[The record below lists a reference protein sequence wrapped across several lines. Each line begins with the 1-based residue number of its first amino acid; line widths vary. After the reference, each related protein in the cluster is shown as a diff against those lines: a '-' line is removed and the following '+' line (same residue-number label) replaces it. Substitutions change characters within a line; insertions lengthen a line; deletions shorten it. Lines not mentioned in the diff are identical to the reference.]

1 MPTSTTR
8 MIQWRVNRHT
18 RWGGSNFPTVKEVA
32 ERATSESDLTAEGK
46 KRRWLI
52 NGSAREEGPMGRLP
66 RLGSPGP
73 STGDVKTRLAASS
86 SFQRGPVSVLRAP
99 LHSWPRISR
108 RSTENPPPIVGL
120 FCPVSP
126 GRAMR
131 YLWVSFGG
139 LCRSR
144 HYTGSPTLPSE
155 NPDSPS
161 APLLVVPLFSD
172 GHWILSLSFYVTR
185 VLSRNFTHLM
195 AKTLVWAKVRFETV
209 LWPGTATEN
218 SIGAVSYSSQHLRA
232 VDHSGASISSFVSFL
247 RLHEF
252 GT

>member
-108 RSTENPPPIVGL
+108 RSTENPPY
-120 FCPVSP
+120 C
-126 GRAMR
+126 RA
-131 YLWVSFGG
+131 
-139 LCRSR
+139 
-144 HYTGSPTLPSE
+144 
-155 NPDSPS
+155 
-161 APLLVVPLFSD
+161 
-172 GHWILSLSFYVTR
+172 
-185 VLSRNFTHLM
+185 VLSRQS
-195 AKTLVWAKVRFETV
+195 
-209 LWPGTATEN
+209 WPRNAISMGFFWGPVPKPPLYRLAN
-218 SIGAVSYSSQHLRA
+218 PPLREPGLA
-232 VDHSGASISSFVSFL
+232 LCPPPCRTPI
-247 RLHEF
+247 
-252 GT
+252 